1 MGKTYLLREWGGRS
15 FPRVHYLNFEKQ
27 PDLRTIFDRDFDTTR
42 LLSELSFV
50 LGAPVDTRRDLLF
63 FDEIQSCPRAITALK
78 YFCED
83 ARELAIVC
91 AGSLL
96 GVALSPESF
105 PVGKVDFLS
114 LYPMSFVE
122 FLRAFDRRHSLDRL
136 PPASLS
142 AHIPEV
148 IHNHLWDMLRLYYVT
163 GGMPEVVQLFID
175 ESSATG
181 IADVAI
187 LEEVRRIQRNIVT
200 SYGSDIA
207 KHAGKTNATHIHA
220 LYRNIPSQLQTVHDG
235 STRRFQFNEVMSGKK
250 GFAAWERP
258 IHWLSNAGLI
268 HQIKITNKAAFP
280 LEHFTKPNFFKLF
293 PHDIGLLG
301 AMLDLPPALVIQQ
314 QFGTAKGFFAEAYVA
329 QQLIAS
335 APPEKLEQLYCWQ
348 EGDAEIEFL
357 LPRADA
363 LVPIEVKSSHRT
375 KARSLGEFIRRYEPP
390 LAVKLST
397 NQFSYSKE
405 KRIVQLPLSVV
416 HWIRELE

>member
-1 MGKTYLLREWGGRS
+1 VGKTYLLREWGGRE
-15 FPRVHYLNFEKQ
+15 FLRVHYVNFEKQ
-27 PDLRTIFDRDFDTTR
+27 PDLRSVFERDFDTAR

-50 LGAPVDTRRDLLF
+50 LNTPIDRRQDLLF

-122 FLRAFDRRHSLDRL
+122 FLGAFDRRHSLEHL

-142 AHIPEV
+142 AHIPEI

-175 ESSATG
+175 ESAPMG

-187 LEEVRRIQRNIVT
+187 LEKVRRIQRSIVT
-200 SYGSDIA
+200 SYESDIA

-235 STRRFQFNEVMSGKK
+235 STRRFQFNEVMPGKK

-258 IHWLSNAGLI
+258 MHWLINAGLI
-268 HQIKITNKAAFP
+268 HQIKIANKAAFP
-280 LEHFTKPNFFKLF
+280 LEHFTKPNLFKLF

-301 AMLDLPPALVIQQ
+301 AMLDIPPSLLIQQ
-314 QFGTAKGFFAEAYVA
+314 KFGTAKGFFAEAYVA

-335 APPEKLEQLYCWQ
+335 APPDKLEQLYSWH

-357 LPRADA
+357 LQQRDA

-390 LAVKLST
+390 LAVKVST
-397 NQFSYSKE
+397 NQFSYTPE
-405 KRIVQLPLSVV
+405 KRIVHLPLSLI